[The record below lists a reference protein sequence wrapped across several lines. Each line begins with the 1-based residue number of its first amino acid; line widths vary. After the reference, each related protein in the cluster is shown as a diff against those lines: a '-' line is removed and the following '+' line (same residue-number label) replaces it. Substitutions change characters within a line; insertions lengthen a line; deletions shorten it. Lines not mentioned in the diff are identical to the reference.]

1 MHCGFATIRAT
12 GVDGIRGIKRIKIRM
27 ADDKVYGSVE
37 SDSLDRA
44 FVSATAIAE
53 METRTKR
60 ELLLVLDRHED
71 AKVISADVVKFAP
84 SPIYPNSVKTT
95 VQGCNQKLL
104 SGCCLGRWNM
114 PSRHTIVCVCILNR
128 DIKKNSRECCSL

>member
-1 MHCGFATIRAT
+1 MHCGFVTMRAM
-12 GVDGIRGIKRIKIRM
+12 GIDGIRGIKRIKIRM

-37 SDSLDRA
+37 SDSLGRA
-44 FVSATAIAE
+44 CVSATAIAA

-71 AKVISADVVKFAP
+71 AKVVSADVVKLAP
-84 SPIYPNSVKTT
+84 SPTYDNSVETA

-104 SGCCLGRWNM
+104 NGCCLGWWKV
-114 PSRHTIVCVCILNR
+114 PLGHTIV
-128 DIKKNSRECCSL
+128 